1 MLLRFSA
8 PLATNARMEDFLE
21 RGLFLR
27 VLKDYGPKSPPIQV
41 AGGRINGGSEFRRQ
55 LLAYIWILIDK
66 FACGL
71 VGIKKRRGRNDF
83 PHAIAKRRFAGGD
96 PTRDPDS
103 RHLGSYD

>member
-8 PLATNARMEDFLE
+8 PLATNAGMEDLLQ

-41 AGGRINGGSEFRRQ
+41 ARGRINGGSELRRQ
-55 LLAYIWILIDK
+55 LLSYVWILIDK

-71 VGIKKRRGRNDF
+71 VGIKKRRSRNDF
-83 PHAIAKRRFAGGD
+83 PQAIAKRRFAGGD

-103 RHLGSYD
+103 GHLGCYD